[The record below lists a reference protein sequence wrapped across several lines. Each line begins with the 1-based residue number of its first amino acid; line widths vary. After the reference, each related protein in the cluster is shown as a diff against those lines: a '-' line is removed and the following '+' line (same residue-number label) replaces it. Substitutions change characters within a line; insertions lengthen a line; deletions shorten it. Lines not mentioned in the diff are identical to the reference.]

1 MLTGQ
6 LRHFVKSDKKH
17 KEHIHRFYDLGVF
30 LIGAILLVLVF
41 GPLNRPLTLEYIRRI
56 SLSPIFVDLNRN
68 GREDVVAINRKMDRL
83 LVFLNSGDER
93 YQKCYISEVKAS
105 TTKASLSISST
116 LQTSLGLEMVIPLR
130 SVGLRVRVED
140 KNADGYP
147 DICLEDMRGITWFIN
162 NGGGQF
168 KEKIREW
175 KSYGA
180 VEFRFNQP
188 K

>member
-1 MLTGQ
+1 M
-6 LRHFVKSDKKH
+6 
-17 KEHIHRFYDLGVF
+17 
-30 LIGAILLVLVF
+30 
-41 GPLNRPLTLEYIRRI
+41 
-56 SLSPIFVDLNRN
+56 DLNNN

-180 VEFRFNQP
+180 VKFRFNQLN
-188 K
+188 

>member
-1 MLTGQ
+1 MFTRQ
-6 LRHFVKSDKKH
+6 LRHFVKPNKKP
-17 KEHIHRFYDLGVF
+17 KEHIHRVYDLGVF
-30 LIGAILLVLVF
+30 LIGAILLVLIF
-41 GPLNRPLTLEYIRRI
+41 GSLNRPLTLEYIRRI
-56 SLSPIFVDLNRN
+56 SLSPIFVDLDSN

-83 LVFLNSGDER
+83 LVFLNSGEER

-116 LQTSLGLEMVIPLR
+116 LQTSLGLEMVVPLKP
-130 SVGLRVRVED
+130 VGLRVRVED

-162 NGGGQF
+162 NGRGQF

-180 VEFRFNQP
+180 VKFRFNQLN
-188 K
+188 

>member
-1 MLTGQ
+1 MFTRQ
-6 LRHFVKSDKKH
+6 LRHFVKPNKKS
-17 KEHIHRFYDLGVF
+17 KEHIYRVYDLGVF
-30 LIGAILLVLVF
+30 LIGAILLVLIF
-41 GPLNRPLTLEYIRRI
+41 GSLNRPLTLEYIRRI
-56 SLSPIFVDLNRN
+56 SLSPIFVDLDSN

-116 LQTSLGLEMVIPLR
+116 LQTSLGLEMVVPLKP
-130 SVGLRVRVED
+130 VGLRVRVED

-162 NGGGQF
+162 NGRGQF

-180 VEFRFNQP
+180 VKFRFNQLN
-188 K
+188 

>member
-1 MLTGQ
+1 MLTRQ
-6 LRHFVKSDKKH
+6 LRHFVKSNKKH
-17 KEHIHRFYDLGVF
+17 KEHIYRVYDLGVF

-56 SLSPIFVDLNRN
+56 SLSPIFVDLNSN

-83 LVFLNSGDER
+83 FVFLNSGDEG
-93 YQKCYISEVKAS
+93 YQKCYISEVKAP
-105 TTKASLSISST
+105 TTKVSLSISST
-116 LQTSLGLEMVIPLR
+116 SQTSLGLGMVIPLKP
-130 SVGLRVRVED
+130 VGLRVRVED

-147 DICLEDMRGITWFIN
+147 DICLEDMRGITWFMN
-162 NGGGQF
+162 DGGGQF

-180 VEFRFNQP
+180 VKFRFNQP